1 MSVNTQQAFQRVI
14 NMQREHGF
22 FIVALMEPFQN
33 CRHIQRYRIRLGMDA
48 VMSNINGKI
57 WLLFDVVIEWEDSL
71 YYLASDMELPWIVG
85 GDFNFVMSEAE
96 KLGGLPVYLPE
107 YEDFVFCVN
116 SCRLFDLG
124 YKGIPFTWWN
134 GKPNSECIF
143 KRLDRIFVNLPFQ
156 NLFPSIEVEHLIR
169 TCSDHAPL
177 LMSCGEEEM
186 QFIDIREDIVRVKEM
201 LFEDDPT
208 IENRIV
214 LQKAQDELT
223 KYISIGE
230 QYWKQ
235 KESMNWFAEGDRNT
249 SFFHNHVNG
258 KRQKL
263 QLKRIHNGD
272 GGWLESQVL
281 MADAVVDIFK
291 KYFTHEGDPTSFELL
306 NNVNNMVTM
315 DQNLELC
322 KFPTIEEVKGAD
334 FALSGDSASGPDGFT
349 GLFYQQCWDIV
360 G

>member
-143 KRLDRIFVNLPFQ
+143 KRLDRI
-156 NLFPSIEVEHLIR
+156 
-169 TCSDHAPL
+169 
-177 LMSCGEEEM
+177 
-186 QFIDIREDIVRVKEM
+186 FIDIREDIVRVKEM

>member
-143 KRLDRIFVNLPFQ
+143 KSLDRI
-156 NLFPSIEVEHLIR
+156 
-169 TCSDHAPL
+169 
-177 LMSCGEEEM
+177 
-186 QFIDIREDIVRVKEM
+186 FIDIREDIVRVKEM